1 MDENRVPD
9 LSLRIQRAMWKSGS
23 VLWEAANATK
33 HILVD
38 QPTTSFF
45 YSNGETFF
53 GDRFFSREIVR
64 AKRSQSYETIVTIMS
79 DRKSAH
85 ISANFNQNRDI
96 LKCLSFVFLL
106 TFAWPII
113 IDNSNNNNINKI
125 NVKWPWGH
133 VLANRGSKRADLS
146 DSWITL
152 TAMHSEIECRLT
164 RGFWRLNNTPW
175 SFVRRIGLAASWPR
189 TAR

>member
-1 MDENRVPD
+1 MKVWIS
-9 LSLRIQRAMWKSGS
+9 SLRSRQRHK
-23 VLWEAANATK
+23 T

-38 QPTTSFF
+38 QPTTSSF
-45 YSNGETFF
+45 YSNGETFL

-64 AKRSQSYETIVTIMS
+64 AKRSQFYEAIVTIMS
-79 DRKSAH
+79 DRKSEQSSD

-96 LKCLSFVFLL
+96 LKCLSFLFLL
-106 TFAWPII
+106 TFAWPVI

-125 NVKWPWGH
+125 NVKWPWRH
-133 VLANRGSKRADLS
+133 VLANPGSRWGDLS

-164 RGFWRLNNTPW
+164 RGFWRLNNTLW